1 MNFPPGF
8 LIEQLE
14 LRCFHLKLINSP
26 VPDALIRMSL
36 EVDLILDS
44 YVKVI
49 TANDRIWLSGQDEL
63 FLMRSVKRL
72 LGLIMHTNF
81 ASTKNR

>member
-1 MNFPPGF
+1 
-8 LIEQLE
+8 
-14 LRCFHLKLINSP
+14 
-26 VPDALIRMSL
+26 VPDALIRMNI

-72 LGLIMHTNF
+72 LGLIMHNNF